1 MSVTNRISFQST
13 NPYFKMK
20 RITFLTKITAL
31 MVVIALAGTAV
42 AQPSAP
48 SLVTQQLRLSSA
60 GSYINI
66 RAGANPTGS
75 DANPYF
81 LDNAPQPPV
90 AAESYALWLDG
101 ANHIRQSIKFTSAAG
116 PYVGGVGGPGYL
128 YRVNNAGTGT
138 EWVLPSD
145 ITSANNGL
153 VVDVTTTPGT
163 AIVQLGGATS
173 VAGAA
178 VPFTS
183 DRFVNLA
190 THALNFEGG
199 GAFNVGITGAVTNM
213 TFDQG
218 LTGTITMPN
227 VPAVAAP
234 LATDRL
240 MILDLANQ
248 VHTRLISSLV
258 DANNGLVLDVSGATP
273 TVQLGGNSSVNGLAV
288 AFTASRFVNLGG
300 NDMNWEGAGNFNIG
314 AGTAV
319 QNIKLDP
326 GATGFVRMNNIP
338 ASITPNVA
346 DRFTFLDATN
356 NVNTRTLSSLVDA
369 NMGLSID
376 PAVTTQAI
384 VQFGANAA
392 ADAVHAL
399 TATRWVNMNSNT
411 INFEQNG
418 TLNFGTAGPGG
429 SNMAVNVNTGT
440 SDMTIT
446 GANLAA
452 ANGTAFHNMTYVDE
466 TSNVVHT
473 ITTANMTQNDVGIV
487 NYIAV
492 DPVNGNIIKTISPT
506 AGIYRGHTAWT
517 AWNQAGIG
525 PAVAFNAA
533 ASITV
538 TIENH
543 ASAGTVAIQ
552 VTNVNAGAGTFDIE
566 AADLPTAGS
575 FINWVVIN
583 P

>member
-1 MSVTNRISFQST
+1 
-13 NPYFKMK
+13 MK

-31 MVVIALAGTAV
+31 MAVVALAGTAI

-48 SLVTQQLRLSSA
+48 SLVTQQLRLST
-60 GSYINI
+60 GSGNYINI
-66 RAGANPTGS
+66 RAGANSTAG

-90 AAESYALWLDG
+90 ATESYALWLDG
-101 ANHIRQSIKFTSAAG
+101 TNHIRQSIKFQPVAG
-116 PYVGGVGGPGYL
+116 APGSGIGGPGYL
-128 YRVNNAGTGT
+128 YRVNAAGTGT

-145 ITSANNGL
+145 ITDANNGL
-153 VVDVTTTPGT
+153 VADKTTVAGT
-163 AIVQLGGATS
+163 TIVQLGGATS

-199 GAFNVGITGAVTNM
+199 GAFNVGLTGAVTNM

-273 TVQLGGNSSVNGLAV
+273 TVQLGGATSVAGLAV
-288 AFTASRFVNLGG
+288 AFSASRFVNLGG

-314 AGTAV
+314 SGTAV

-338 ASITPNVA
+338 ASVTPLA
-346 DRFTFLDATN
+346 TDRFTFLDATN
-356 NVNTRTLSSLVDA
+356 NVNTRLLSSLVDG
-369 NMGLSID
+369 NNGIEID
-376 PAVTTQAI
+376 LTSTPGTAI
-384 VQFGANAA
+384 VQLGAA
-392 ADAVHAL
+392 ASADVSSALAVD
-399 TATRWVNMNSNT
+399 RFINMNSHA
-411 INFEQNG
+411 ISFEQNG
-418 TLNFGTAGPGG
+418 TVNLGTAT

-440 SDMTIT
+440 SNMTIT
-446 GANLAA
+446 GANLASPVA
-452 ANGTAFHNMTYVDE
+452 ATPAASDFHNIAYVE
-466 TSNVVHT
+466 SATNVVHT
-473 ITTANMTQNDVGIV
+473 ITAANMARNDAPTDYVAI
-487 NYIAV
+487 
-492 DPVNGNIIKTISPT
+492 DPASGNFVKAISPT
-506 AGIYRGHTAWT
+506 AAIARGQEPWT
-517 AWNQAGIG
+517 GWQQTITLSGTQVIAAG
-525 PAVAFNAA
+525 AA
-533 ASITV
+533 ITV
-538 TIENH
+538 SLQNPNTG
-543 ASAGTVAIQ
+543 GTVAIQ
-552 VTNVNAGAGTFDIE
+552 VTSVTPGTGAAANFHIETSDVPPSGAGE
-566 AADLPTAGS
+566 